1 MAATAVEKRAG
12 VARVAVATG
21 AEVTVAVTKEVA
33 ARVAVMVDGW
43 VVEVRAAGGM
53 VEVARAEAGSLAV
66 GTKPRHYCARARR

>member
-1 MAATAVEKRAG
+1 MVAEEAVP
-12 VARVAVATG
+12 V
-21 AEVTVAVTKEVA
+21 EVTVAGTVAVAMVA

-43 VVEVRAAGGM
+43 VVEVWAAGGM